1 MVVVSVASMW
11 EITIKSRLGKLT
23 LPVPL
28 ALLVERHR
36 QESGVRFLPIV
47 EAHVHA
53 HETLAGVHRDPFD
66 RMLVAQAAAEGMVI
80 VTRDPLIQQYDV
92 PTLW

>member
-1 MVVVSVASMW
+1 MRNV
-11 EITIKSRLGKLT
+11 ITTGD
-23 LPVPL
+23 VPL
-28 ALLVERHR
+28 G
-36 QESGVRFLPIV
+36 GVLEVLRGTIVTPSARELARDRGVPIV